1 MVQLLEADGRGRA
14 VFADFLGDADVIGG
28 GHVLITHGAVVDEA
42 VDRNTALIVEVDRA
56 TEETLLRIRVPSDGG
71 LGWQTYRAEHLD
83 SWYPRAADQ
92 DLADDPPLP

>member
-1 MVQLLEADGRGRA
+1 
-14 VFADFLGDADVIGG
+14 
-28 GHVLITHGAVVDEA
+28 

-56 TEETLLRIRVPSDGG
+56 TDQILLSIRVLSDGD

-83 SWYPRAADQ
+83 TWYPRAADQ